1 MKRNTLNFLIDLFS
15 LLVMLGL
22 ILTGLLM
29 RYVLPH
35 GQGRGRSMTLWGLDR
50 HGYGDIHFW
59 LAAAL
64 ISLILVHV
72 WLHWEWCCT
81 TISKMLGGKAPG
93 KTRQNIFGV
102 IFLIILI
109 VLIAGGSYWVR
120 TQVQT
125 ATYESRQSDPSFI
138 SGQMSLSEAARI
150 GGMTAAELIR
160 KLKLPADTDPHEWLG
175 RLRRFYGF
183 EMQEVRNIVEKD

>member
-1 MKRNTLNFLIDLFS
+1 MKRNTLNFLIDLIS

-50 HGYGDIHFW
+50 HDYGDIHFW

-72 WLHWEWCCT
+72 WLHWGWCCT
-81 TISKMLGGKAPG
+81 TLSKMLGGKAPG

-102 IFLIILI
+102 IFLLILI
-109 VLIAGGSYWVR
+109 VFVAGGPYLAR
-120 TQVQT
+120 TQVRT

-160 KLKLPADTDPHEWLG
+160 KLNLPADTDPHEQLG

-183 EMQEVRNIVEKD
+183 EMQKVRNIVEKD

>member
-1 MKRNTLNFLIDLFS
+1 MKRNTLNFLIDLLS

-35 GQGRGRSMTLWGLDR
+35 GQGRGRSMNLWGLDR
-50 HGYGDIHFW
+50 HDYGDIHFW

-81 TISKMLGGKAPG
+81 TISKMLGGKTPG

-109 VLIAGGSYWVR
+109 VLIVGGLYLARAQVR
-120 TQVQT
+120 TT
-125 ATYESRQSDPSFI
+125 TYESRQSDPSFI

-150 GGMTAAELIR
+150 GEMTAAELIR
-160 KLKLPADTDPHEWLG
+160 KLNLPADTDPHEQLG

>member
-109 VLIAGGSYWVR
+109 VLIAGGPYWVR

-125 ATYESRQSDPSFI
+125 ATYESRQSDSSFI
-138 SGQMSLSEAARI
+138 SGQMSLSEAART
-150 GGMTAAELIR
+150 GEMTVAELIR
-160 KLKLPADTDPHEWLG
+160 KLKLPADTDPHEQLG

>member
-1 MKRNTLNFLIDLFS
+1 MKRNTLNFLIDLISF
-15 LLVMLGL
+15 LVMLGL
-22 ILTGLLM
+22 ILTGLMM

-35 GQGRGRSMTLWGLDR
+35 GQGRGWSWTLWGLDR
-50 HGYGDIHFW
+50 HDYGDIHSW

-72 WLHWEWCCT
+72 WLHWGWCCT
-81 TISKMLGGKAPG
+81 TLSKMLGGRAPR

-102 IFLIILI
+102 IFLLILI
-109 VLIAGGSYWVR
+109 VLVAGGAYWVR
-120 TQVQT
+120 TQVCI
-125 ATYESRQSDPSFI
+125 ATYDSGQSDASFI

-160 KLKLPADTDPHEWLG
+160 KLDLPADTDPHERLG
-175 RLRRFYGF
+175 RLKRFYGF